1 MNIIEVLIYGLGIL
15 EFPFDETQ
23 KCRPQATELF
33 ATKTIQIDYIEPP
46 TYWAEGDYWIGDD
59 GKHYRVAGFRCI
71 NKETEKEIGGKW

>member
-1 MNIIEVLIYGLGIL
+1 MKHKNVNPRQG
-15 EFPFDETQ
+15 
-23 KCRPQATELF
+23 R
-33 ATKTIQIDYIEPP
+33 KTIQIDYIDPP